1 MKQWMEKPCS
11 ISKLMRQK
19 PCIFAGFG
27 AFCTKPCR
35 IDGTETADFEKSA
48 KNEKNGEID

>member
-1 MKQWMEKPCS
+1 MFMALQCS
-11 ISKLMRQK
+11 TISSCLQQK
-19 PCIFAGFG
+19 SCISAGFG

-35 IDGTETADFEKSA
+35 IDGTEIAEFEKSA